1 MNIGVIIPLI
11 LFLITIFFIGIWASK
26 FLSTSSN
33 FLNEYFLGGRQLGGF
48 ILAMTMTATY
58 GSASSFIGGPGV
70 AYTKGLGWVLLAMS
84 QVVTGYFVLMVLGKK
99 FAIMSR
105 LYNAVTLIDFLK
117 ERYQSKWVVLPSAI
131 SIVVFLFSAMAAQWV
146 GGARLIESLTGLSYT
161 SALFIFALS
170 VLVYVIIGGFRAVA
184 LTDAVQ
190 GTIMFFGTFILLIA
204 TIIAGGGIGNIM
216 ADLVAEN
223 PNLVSPYGENQ
234 ELSARYVSSFWILV
248 GVGVIALPQVAVRA
262 MSYKSSKSMHRALIV
277 GTIVVGF
284 IMLNMHLIG
293 VFARP
298 ILPGIEVGD
307 KVMPLIALE
316 VLPPWV
322 AGLVLAA
329 PMAAIMSTVDSLL
342 LLVSSAIVK
351 DVYLNYIKPD
361 AEDKRVKQLS
371 IGVTA
376 ILGIL
381 VFLMAL
387 NPPDLLIW
395 LNLFAFGG
403 LEAAFI
409 WPVVMGL
416 YWKNGNK
423 YGAASSMM
431 VGILSYIFVD
441 QLFKAYPSF
450 ELPFLIKP
458 VFQLFEPLLTSYPGL
473 TDVHPVVYPILLSFI
488 TYVIV
493 SLLFKNRISKNQHA
507 FR

>member
-1 MNIGVIIPLI
+1 MNLGVIIPLVI
-11 LFLITIFFIGIWASK
+11 FVLLIFVIGLWASRGIQSNSS
-26 FLSTSSN
+26 FLS
-33 FLNEYFLGGRQLGGF
+33 EYFLGGRQLGGF

-70 AYTKGLGWVLLAMS
+70 AYTQGLGWVLLAMS

-99 FAIMSR
+99 FAIMAR
-105 LYNAVTLIDFLK
+105 KYNAVTLIDFLK
-117 ERYQSKWVVLPSAI
+117 ERYQSKWVVLTSALT
-131 SIVVFLFSAMAAQWV
+131 IVIFLFSAMAAQWV

-161 SALFIFALS
+161 GALFIFAVS
-170 VLVYVIIGGFRAVA
+170 VLIYVIIGGFRAVA

-204 TIIAGGGIGNIM
+204 IIVAGGGVPAIM
-216 ADLVAEN
+216 SDLMAEN
-223 PNLVSPYGENQ
+223 PNLVTPYGADGG
-234 ELSARYVSSFWILV
+234 LSARYVSSFWILV
-248 GVGVIALPQVAVRA
+248 GVGVVGLPQVAVRA
-262 MSYKSSKSMHRALIV
+262 MSYKSSRAMHRALIV
-277 GTIVVGF
+277 GTVVVGF

-316 VLPPWV
+316 VLPAWL

-342 LLVSSAIVK
+342 LLVSSAVVK
-351 DVYLNYIKPD
+351 DVYLNYINPNAQEQK
-361 AEDKRVKQLS
+361 VKQLS
-371 IGVTA
+371 IGITA

-409 WPVVMGL
+409 WPVIFGL
-416 YWKNGNK
+416 YWSKGNK
-423 YGAASSMM
+423 YGATASMI
-431 VGILSYIFVD
+431 VGIASYIFVD

-450 ELPFLIKP
+450 DVNPIVQP
-458 VFQLFEPLLTSYPGL
+458 VFQLFEPLLTTYPGIA
-473 TDVHPVVYPILLSFI
+473 DVHTVVYPVGLSFLAF
-488 TYVIV
+488 VIG
-493 SLLFKNRISKNQHA
+493 SLLTKNHAKNES
-507 FR
+507 R